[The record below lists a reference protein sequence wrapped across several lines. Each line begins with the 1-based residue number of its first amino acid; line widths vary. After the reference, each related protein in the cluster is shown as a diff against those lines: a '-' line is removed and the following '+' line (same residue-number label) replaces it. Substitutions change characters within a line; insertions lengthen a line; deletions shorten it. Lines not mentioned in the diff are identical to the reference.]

1 MFSARE
7 KRIEGVELWTVADVA
22 TGVRQ
27 LRLDVEAAD
36 GCSAGGGLGV
46 ALKYHERFLN
56 NLSDFC
62 FSQKV
67 RLKFRILK
75 YSQPC
80 LQRLLTLKP
89 EIAALVDR

>member
-7 KRIEGVELWTVADVA
+7 KRIEGVELRTVADVA

-46 ALKYHERFLN
+46 ALKYRKRFLTTC
-56 NLSDFC
+56 LIFA
-62 FSQKV
+62 
-67 RLKFRILK
+67 FRKKL
-75 YSQPC
+75 
-80 LQRLLTLKP
+80 
-89 EIAALVDR
+89 D